1 MYVQLFIFQE
11 VFQSGRAGSAHTI
24 KILLLLTL
32 QICTTG
38 QTSYAQSWDIKSLDL
53 ELQLTASPK
62 LLGEMNIS
70 PAGMLTGEV
79 SGSGFSSPCCQESS
93 SPDSFCAAQTLPS
106 CSESEE
112 SGKGRVVAFFFFFH
126 LLPYHKNRTPLSA
139 NPSAR
144 DTALFSLTGGNY
156 LIRRSWPGPAPLAV
170 QAASARS
177 WEPQARPALT
187 PPQQH
192 YPRRNWRVE
201 TGNAPPCLHLGSAI
215 PPPPPALCNCGDC
228 AWGVCG
234 PELCSGHLVP
244 IREPSVPAGWHPPA
258 RRHRG
263 AEGRQGDGSDLL
275 KFLN

>member
-1 MYVQLFIFQE
+1 MQPRPSQAAVKVRNQAK
-11 VFQSGRAGSAHTI
+11 AG
-24 KILLLLTL
+24 LL
-32 QICTTG
+32 
-38 QTSYAQSWDIKSLDL
+38 
-53 ELQLTASPK
+53 P
-62 LLGEMNIS
+62 
-70 PAGMLTGEV
+70 
-79 SGSGFSSPCCQESS
+79 
-93 SPDSFCAAQTLPS
+93 
-106 CSESEE
+106 
-112 SGKGRVVAFFFFFH
+112 FFFFFH

-192 YPRRNWRVE
+192 CPRRNWRVE